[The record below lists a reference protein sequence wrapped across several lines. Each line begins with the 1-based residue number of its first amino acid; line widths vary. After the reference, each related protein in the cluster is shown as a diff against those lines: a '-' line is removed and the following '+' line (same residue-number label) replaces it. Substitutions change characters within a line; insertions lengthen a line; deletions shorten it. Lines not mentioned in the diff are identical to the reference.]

1 MDTADKRATAALWS
15 VRGVGPV
22 TLAALRDKV
31 PSLGD
36 LLERPIRE
44 WRDRFEWHGGA
55 VAHLAALTTLAQ
67 RADWLE
73 AKCRAQLVEL
83 VFPDHPAWPDKL
95 NSIPDVPALLFCRG
109 PGARAPR
116 RRRLA
121 IVGPRMPELGLTS
134 RAHDI
139 AQEAAR
145 LLGIVSGAAEG
156 IDTAAHQ
163 GAIKEGGETWAFM
176 GSGLDQLDP
185 TPRATARFIVDHGGT
200 VFSEFPPGFRPN
212 TSSFQR
218 RNRLISGVSDAVLV
232 VRAAVGSGSLHTA
245 RFAKEQGRPVLVTP
259 AEPWNQAAAGSNAL
273 LREAHVQPHLGVN
286 DLIRACGLSDS
297 ISSEKAPPFDASGLE
312 GPLREV
318 FDLLGR
324 GAANFEGL
332 LSELAHLNSGQISA
346 ALTRLEVLGAVI
358 HKGSRRYE
366 KR

>member
-22 TLAALRDKV
+22 TLAGIRNKV
-31 PSLGD
+31 PSLGE

-44 WRDRFEWHGGA
+44 WRERFEWRGGA
-55 VAHLAALTTLAQ
+55 VEHLSALTTLAQ

-73 AKCRAQLVEL
+73 AKCRAQLVEI

-95 NSIPDVPALLFCRG
+95 NSIPDPPALLFCRG

-121 IVGPRMPELGLTS
+121 VVGPRVPEPGLTE
-134 RAHDI
+134 RARDI
-139 AQEAAR
+139 AAQAAQ

-163 GAIKEGGETWAFM
+163 GAIREKGETWAFM
-176 GSGLDQLDP
+176 GSGLDELDE
-185 TPRATARFIVDHGGT
+185 TPRATARFIINNGGT

-212 TSSFQR
+212 RSSFRR
-218 RNRLISGVSDAVLV
+218 RNRLISGASDAVLV
-232 VRAAVGSGSLHTA
+232 IRAALESGSLHTA
-245 RFAKEQGRPVLVTP
+245 QSAKDQGRPLLVTP
-259 AEPWNQAAAGSNAL
+259 AEPWNEAAAGSNAL
-273 LREAHVQPHLGVN
+273 LREDHVRPHLDVN

-297 ISSEKAPPFDASGLE
+297 LSSEKPVPFDASSLE
-312 GPLREV
+312 GPAREV

-324 GAANFEGL
+324 GAADFEGL
-332 LSELAHLNSGQISA
+332 LAELGHLNSGQVSA